1 VSGKAA
7 SADEEI
13 IGMGRKPADYDEHTF
28 QGIHAR
34 YFMAILDEACG
45 IDDWLW
51 NAVLSLATND
61 NTRILAIG
69 NPDDPNS
76 RFAKICKPGSG
87 WHVIKISVWDTPNFT
102 GEPVPELVA
111 ESLVSPLWVNDR
123 RRDWGEGSPIWVAKV
138 DGEFPD
144 VSDEYLIGP
153 ALMRRMHET
162 DLPGREKGRYGF
174 DVARKGSARSVIYR
188 NRGGQI
194 RLEKWWGQKDTFES
208 TEEAADI
215 MGRHGADPVPMMMD
229 MVGLGAGVFDN
240 LRHLR
245 FEVGGFNGAE
255 RALNPKKF
263 YNRRA
268 ESYWRFR
275 ELGADGLIDL
285 DPEDEK
291 LTAELGSIK
300 WYLNSR
306 NQICIETKDEMEE
319 RGLPSPDHADAA
331 VLSCVN
337 VGSVKEGDLSSLITG
352 DLLAKAM

>member
-1 VSGKAA
+1 
-7 SADEEI
+7 
-13 IGMGRKPADYDEHTF
+13 
-28 QGIHAR
+28 
-34 YFMAILDEACG
+34 
-45 IDDWLW
+45 
-51 NAVLSLATND
+51 
-61 NTRILAIG
+61 
-69 NPDDPNS
+69 
-76 RFAKICKPGSG
+76 
-87 WHVIKISVWDTPNFT
+87 
-102 GEPVPELVA
+102 
-111 ESLVSPLWVNDR
+111 
-123 RRDWGEGSPIWVAKV
+123 
-138 DGEFPD
+138 
-144 VSDEYLIGP
+144 
-153 ALMRRMHET
+153 
-162 DLPGREKGRYGF
+162 
-174 DVARKGSARSVIYR
+174 
-188 NRGGQI
+188 
-194 RLEKWWGQKDTFES
+194 
-208 TEEAADI
+208 
-215 MGRHGADPVPMMMD
+215 